1 MELYQSQNKEVE
13 TMEVKKYNFLI
24 VDDIFMNRLLLKEI
38 VSDLSNSVTEAENG
52 QQAIDILNSNNS
64 IEVVLMDIEMP
75 VMNGVETTKY
85 IRSKLSYPKNRIP
98 IIALTA
104 HNPDDFFDDFSNAG
118 FDELLTKPYS
128 FQKIL
133 EVIKAI

>member
-1 MELYQSQNKEVE
+1 M
-13 TMEVKKYNFLI
+13 KKYNFLI

-38 VSDLSNSVTEAENG
+38 IRDISSSFKEAKNG
-52 QQAIDILNSNNS
+52 QEAIDILNTEN
-64 IEVVLMDIEMP
+64 IDIILMDIEMP

-85 IRSKLSYPKNRIP
+85 IRAEMPFPKNKLP

-104 HNPDDFFDDFSNAG
+104 HNPDDFFDDYNSAG

-128 FQKIL
+128 FNKIL
-133 EVIKAI
+133 KTIESFEI